1 MDKREQARVRK
12 QRQRDREKGKSVT
25 FRGSVTSHPVTVN
38 VETAAKLLLICRACD
53 KEVRGLDG
61 KVNLLSLIRYGIE
74 GPTLLSIKGQL
85 EG

>member
-1 MDKREQARVRK
+1 MGLTGESKKIYQRDYMRK
-12 QRQRDREKGKSVT
+12 QRSNKVKGLT
-25 FRGSVTSHPVTVN
+25 HGSNIIEVDVK
-38 VETAAKLLLICRACD
+38 TAAKLLLICKACN

-61 KVNLLSLIRYGIE
+61 KVNLLSLIRDGIE

>member
-1 MDKREQARVRK
+1 MYKNKGQQREAVRLAVK
-12 QRQRDREKGKSVT
+12 KHRQGITKGITYRDID
-25 FRGSVTSHPVTVN
+25 TV
-38 VETAAKLLLICRACD
+38 TAAKLLMICKACN

-74 GPTLLSIKGQL
+74 GTTLLSIKGQL